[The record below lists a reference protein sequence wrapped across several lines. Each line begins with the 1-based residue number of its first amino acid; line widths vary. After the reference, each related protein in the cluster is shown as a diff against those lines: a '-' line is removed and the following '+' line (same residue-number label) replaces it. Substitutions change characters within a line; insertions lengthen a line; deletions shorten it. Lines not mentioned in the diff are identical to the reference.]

1 MKRLLLWLIVFA
13 AVSGGLL
20 HAQDIAGTWQ
30 GTLTAPG
37 GGPALRIVVEVSKA
51 DDQSLKVVV
60 RSIDQGGQPINAG
73 TVTLQGSTF
82 KFTVPAIGGNY
93 EGRISDGNT
102 IFGQLDARRCSGPSQ
117 SSPRHTCDGMGY
129 SGAATSADANG
140 SQCESGL

>member
-51 DDQSLKVVV
+51 DDQSLKVVFAASIRAV
-60 RSIDQGGQPINAG
+60 SRSMQGR
-73 TVTLQGSTF
+73 SRF
-82 KFTVPAIGGNY
+82 
-93 EGRISDGNT
+93 R
-102 IFGQLDARRCSGPSQ
+102 ARR
-117 SSPRHTCDGMGY
+117 SSSRY
-129 SGAATSADANG
+129 QRSAVTTKD
-140 SQCESGL
+140 E